1 MQLFITQPYLTD
13 SPTLVVEVDSLT
25 TTNVADLKTIIAN
38 KAPYIPKNI
47 GLRTL
52 TSSQLDDQRF
62 LSEYNIQDMQ
72 TLQVV
77 PQFHSRCERCS
88 DHGTQ

>member
-25 TTNVADLKTIIAN
+25 QTKVSDLKTIIAA
-38 KAPYIPKNI
+38 KDPSIPPDI

-52 TSSQLDDQRF
+52 ISSQLDNQRF

-72 TLQVV
+72 TLQIV
-77 PQFHSRCERCS
+77 PQFHSRCEQCS
-88 DHGTQ
+88 DPETQ

>member
-13 SPTLVVEVDSLT
+13 SPTLVVEVDSPEK
-25 TTNVADLKTIIAN
+25 VSIAELKAIIAG
-38 KAPYIPKNI
+38 KDPSIPPDI

-52 TSSQLDDQRF
+52 ISSQLDDQRF

-77 PQFHSRCERCS
+77 PQFHSRCEQCS

>member
-13 SPTLVVEVDSLT
+13 SHTLVVEVDSLT
-25 TTNVADLKTIIAN
+25 QTKVADLKTIIAT
-38 KAPYIPKNI
+38 KDSSIPPDI

-52 TSSQLDDQRF
+52 ISSLLDSQRF

-72 TLQVV
+72 TLQIV
-77 PQFHSRCERCS
+77 PQFHSRCEQCN
-88 DHGTQ
+88 DPETQ